1 VTVEI
6 SGEVG
11 CWFLACGSLFGVS
24 SFRTMCGVCDEIC
37 DDVTTVIVC

>member
-11 CWFLACGSLFGVS
+11 CWFLACGSLVGVS
-24 SFRTMCGVCDEIC
+24 SFRKMCEEF
-37 DDVTTVIVC
+37 VTRSVMMSPR